1 MFVHEH
7 RSIYTYQQCSGYRR
21 ILEYELFI
29 LDTAITEE
37 VYCTTFY
44 IQSQKSFQQSI
55 LMFAIVLATFD
66 DIIMT
71 KGELRDKNLIDD
83 SSKFKIIGREDF
95 IQY

>member
-1 MFVHEH
+1 
-7 RSIYTYQQCSGYRR
+7 
-21 ILEYELFI
+21 
-29 LDTAITEE
+29 
-37 VYCTTFY
+37 
-44 IQSQKSFQQSI
+44 
-55 LMFAIVLATFD
+55 MFAIVLATFD